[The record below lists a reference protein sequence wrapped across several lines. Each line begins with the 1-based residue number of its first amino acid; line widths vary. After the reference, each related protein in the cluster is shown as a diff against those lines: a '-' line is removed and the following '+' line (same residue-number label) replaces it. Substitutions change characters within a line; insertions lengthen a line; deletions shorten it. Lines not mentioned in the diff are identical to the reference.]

1 MAKIAFDP
9 ETRTFSALGRSVREV
24 DIDFTN
30 ISTEEDIHNL
40 LQAKLGLGA
49 NYGRNFDALYDMLT
63 SIPHDLRI
71 VVSHWYRKGEN
82 VRKAVRVMQDAQ
94 EANGHLDVWVS
105 K

>member
-1 MAKIAFDP
+1 MKISFDNK
-9 ETRTFSALGRSVREV
+9 TRTFSALGRSVREV

-30 ISTEEDIHNL
+30 ISSEDDIHNL

-49 NYGRNFDALYDMLT
+49 NYGRNFDALYDVLT

-71 VVSHWYRKGEN
+71 VVTNWNHKGEH

-94 EANGHLDVWVS
+94 EANGHLDVRVN
-105 K
+105 

>member
-9 ETRTFSALGRSVREV
+9 ETRRFSALGRSVREV

-30 ISTEEDIHNL
+30 ISSENDVHDL
-40 LQAKLGLGA
+40 LQSKLGLGPG
-49 NYGRNFDALYDMLT
+49 YGRNMDALCDVLT

-71 VVSHWYRKGEN
+71 VVSHCHHNGEN

-94 EANGHLDVWVS
+94 EVNNHLDVRVN
-105 K
+105 

>member
-1 MAKIAFDP
+1 MTKITFDP
-9 ETRTFSALGRSVREV
+9 ETRRFSALGRSVREV
-24 DIDFTN
+24 CIDFTN
-30 ISTEEDIHNL
+30 ISTEDDIHNL

-49 NYGRNFDALYDMLT
+49 NYGRNFDALYDVLT

-71 VVSHWYRKGEN
+71 AVSHCHHNGEN

-94 EANGHLDVWVS
+94 EANGHLDVRVN